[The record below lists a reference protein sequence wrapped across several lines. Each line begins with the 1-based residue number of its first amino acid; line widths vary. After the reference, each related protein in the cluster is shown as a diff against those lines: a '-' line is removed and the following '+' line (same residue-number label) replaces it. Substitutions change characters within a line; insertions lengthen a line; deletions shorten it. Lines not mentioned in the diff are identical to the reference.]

1 MLKHKHLLV
10 RAEVL
15 DPPKDIKEIKT
26 WTKKLIKDIDMKIL
40 AGPYAKYCDVKGNRG
55 LTCVTIIETSHI
67 ALHSWDENDPALV
80 QLDVYS
86 CKDLDEKIVFD
97 YLYKFQPVRMS
108 YRYFDRE
115 TNFKL
120 MKVKEYVDEHLGK
133 YESVHK
139 ERSSSDRT

>member
-15 DPPKDIKEIKT
+15 EPPKDLKT
-26 WTKKLIKDIDMKIL
+26 TRIWLKKLITDIDMKIL
-40 AGPYAKYCDVKGNRG
+40 AGPYAKYCEVKGNRG

-67 ALHSWDENDPALV
+67 TLHSWDENNPALV

-86 CKDLDEKIVFD
+86 CKELDETIVFD
-97 YLYKFQPVRMS
+97 YVYKFMPVRMS

-115 TNFKL
+115 NNFKL
-120 MKVKEYVDEHLGK
+120 IIFFK
-133 YESVHK
+133 
-139 ERSSSDRT
+139 